1 MRLNGHRPSFRKE
14 LEVARKT
21 AAATKKSAPSK
32 RSAASNGSSRPFGVA
47 LEARMHDK
55 GISYRALAE
64 KTGLSAGY
72 LNHLVHGNRPVPANA
87 VIQSIA
93 KAVGMKADSFREFR
107 IRKVSEALAK
117 KPELVDKVYVDI
129 VKGK

>member
-1 MRLNGHRPSFRKE
+1 M
-14 LEVARKT
+14 ARK
-21 AAATKKSAPSK
+21 AAAPSK
-32 RSAASNGSSRPFGVA
+32 KSSPAKRGASNNGTSQPFGVA
-47 LEARMHDK
+47 LEARMRDK

-72 LNHLVHGNRPVPANA
+72 LNHLVHGNRPVPATP
-87 VIQSIA
+87 VMQSIA
-93 KAVGMKADSFREFR
+93 KAVGVKADSFREFR

>member
-1 MRLNGHRPSFRKE
+1 M
-14 LEVARKT
+14 ARKRRFSDDSFGPT
-21 AAATKKSAPSK
+21 IERLMAEAGLTY
-32 RSAASNGSSRPFGVA
+32 RS
-47 LEARMHDK
+47 
-55 GISYRALAE
+55 LAE
-64 KTGLSAGY
+64 KTRLSAGY
-72 LNHLVHGNRPVPANA
+72 LNHLVHGNRPVPANP

-93 KAVGMKADSFREFR
+93 KAVGVEADSFREFR

>member
-1 MRLNGHRPSFRKE
+1 VRKAATPAKKAAPA
-14 LEVARKT
+14 AR
-21 AAATKKSAPSK
+21 AAAPA
-32 RSAASNGSSRPFGVA
+32 GSQPFGVA
-47 LEARMHDK
+47 LGARMRAK

-72 LNHLVHGNRPVPANA
+72 LNHLVHGNRPVPATP

-93 KAVGMKADSFREFR
+93 RAVGVKADSFREFR
-107 IRKVSEALAK
+107 IRKVSETLAK
-117 KPELVDKVYVDI
+117 RPDLIDRVYEEI

>member
-1 MRLNGHRPSFRKE
+1 MT
-14 LEVARKT
+14 VARKT
-21 AAATKKSAPSK
+21 AAVTKKSAAK
-32 RSAASNGSSRPFGVA
+32 RTAASNGASRPFGVA
-47 LEARMHDK
+47 LESRMREK
-55 GISYRALAE
+55 GISYRTLAE

-72 LNHLVHGNRPVPANA
+72 LNHLVHGNRPVPANP

-93 KAVGMKADSFREFR
+93 KAGGMKADSFREFR

>member
-1 MRLNGHRPSFRKE
+1 M
-14 LEVARKT
+14 ARK
-21 AAATKKSAPSK
+21 AAAPSKKSSPAK
-32 RSAASNGSSRPFGVA
+32 RSAASNGTSQPFGVA
-47 LEARMHDK
+47 LETRMRDK

-72 LNHLVHGNRPVPANA
+72 LNHLVHGNRPVPANP
-87 VIQSIA
+87 VMQSIA
-93 KAVGMKADSFREFR
+93 KAVGVKADSFREFR

-117 KPELVDKVYVDI
+117 KPELVDKVYIDI

>member
-1 MRLNGHRPSFRKE
+1 M
-14 LEVARKT
+14 ARKAASPAKKAAPT
-21 AAATKKSAPSK
+21 RRAAAVKKAA
-32 RSAASNGSSRPFGVA
+32 SAAKPAAPLGSQPFGVA
-47 LEARMHDK
+47 LGDRMRTK

-72 LNHLVHGNRPVPANA
+72 LNHLVHGNRPVPANS

-93 KAVGMKADSFREFR
+93 KAVGVRADSFREFR
-107 IRKVSEALAK
+107 IRKVSDTLAK
-117 KPELVDKVYVDI
+117 RPDLVDRVYEEI

>member
-1 MRLNGHRPSFRKE
+1 
-14 LEVARKT
+14 VARK
-21 AAATKKSAPSK
+21 AVAPKKASTGK
-32 RSAASNGSSRPFGVA
+32 RAASNGTSLPFGAA
-47 LEARMHDK
+47 LEARMRDK

-72 LNHLVHGNRPVPANA
+72 LNHLVHGNRPVPANP

-93 KAVGMKADSFREFR
+93 KAVGMKADSFREFS
-107 IRKVSEALAK
+107 IRKVSEALGK
-117 KPELVDKVYVDI
+117 KPELVDKVYADI

>member
-1 MRLNGHRPSFRKE
+1 
-14 LEVARKT
+14 VARK
-21 AAATKKSAPSK
+21 AAAPSK
-32 RSAASNGSSRPFGVA
+32 KSGAGKRASSNGNSQPFGVA
-47 LEARMHDK
+47 LETRMRDK

-72 LNHLVHGNRPVPANA
+72 LNHLVHGNRPVPANP
-87 VIQSIA
+87 VMQSIA
-93 KAVGMKADSFREFR
+93 KAVGVKADSFREFR

-117 KPELVDKVYVDI
+117 KPELVDKVYADI

>member
-1 MRLNGHRPSFRKE
+1 VI
-14 LEVARKT
+14 VARK
-21 AAATKKSAPSK
+21 AAAPSK
-32 RSAASNGSSRPFGVA
+32 KSGAGKRASADNNSLPFGAA
-47 LEARMHDK
+47 LETRMRDK

-72 LNHLVHGNRPVPANA
+72 LNHLVHGNRPVPANP

-117 KPELVDKVYVDI
+117 KPELVDKVYTDI

>member
-1 MRLNGHRPSFRKE
+1 M
-14 LEVARKT
+14 
-21 AAATKKSAPSK
+21 ATKKAAPSK
-32 RSAASNGSSRPFGVA
+32 KATPAKRGASSNGASQPFGVA
-47 LEARMHDK
+47 LETRMRDK

-72 LNHLVHGNRPVPANA
+72 LNHLVHGNRPVPANP
-87 VIQSIA
+87 VMQSIA
-93 KAVGMKADSFREFR
+93 KAVGVKADSFREFR

>member
-1 MRLNGHRPSFRKE
+1 M
-14 LEVARKT
+14 
-21 AAATKKSAPSK
+21 ATKKAAPSK
-32 RSAASNGSSRPFGVA
+32 KAAPAKRGASSNGTSQPFGVA
-47 LEARMHDK
+47 LEARMRDK

-72 LNHLVHGNRPVPANA
+72 LNHLVHGNRPVPANP

-93 KAVGMKADSFREFR
+93 KAVGVKADSFREFR

>member
-1 MRLNGHRPSFRKE
+1 M
-14 LEVARKT
+14 ARRRRF
-21 AAATKKSAPSK
+21 SEE
-32 RSAASNGSSRPFGVA
+32 PFGPTIEA
-47 LEARMHDK
+47 LMSESGVTYRELAAR
-55 GISYRALAE
+55 
-64 KTGLSAGY
+64 TGLSAGY
-72 LNHLVHGNRPVPANA
+72 LNHLVHGNRPVPANP

>member
-1 MRLNGHRPSFRKE
+1 MPRKRRFSDE
-14 LEVARKT
+14 
-21 AAATKKSAPSK
+21 
-32 RSAASNGSSRPFGVA
+32 PFGTTIEKLMDETGVT
-47 LEARMHDK
+47 
-55 GISYRALAE
+55 YRALAA
-64 KTGLSAGY
+64 KTNLSAGY
-72 LNHLVHGNRPVPANA
+72 LNHLVHGNRPVPANP

>member
-1 MRLNGHRPSFRKE
+1 
-14 LEVARKT
+14 VARK
-21 AAATKKSAPSK
+21 AAAPAKKAPVKKAAARKAAPAARVAAPS
-32 RSAASNGSSRPFGVA
+32 GSQPFGET
-47 LEARMHDK
+47 LGTRMRTK

-72 LNHLVHGNRPVPANA
+72 LNHLVHGNRPVPANN

-93 KAVGMKADSFREFR
+93 KAVGVKADSFREFR
-107 IRKVSEALAK
+107 IRKVSDTLAK
-117 KPELVDKVYVDI
+117 RPDLVDRVYEEI